1 MSPARYT
8 KDHEYIVVEGEIGT
22 IGVSDHAQAQ
32 LGDVVF
38 VELPAVGDKFAKG
51 AQAAVVES
59 VKAASE
65 VFSPVSGEVI
75 AVNKE
80 LESEPS
86 LINEDAMGKGWIA
99 KIKLTDPAE
108 VSGLMD
114 EAAYQD
120 FLKTIA

>member
-1 MSPARYT
+1 MSLPRFS
-8 KDHEYIVVEGEIGT
+8 KDHEYIIVDGDVGT
-22 IGVSDHAQAQ
+22 VGISEHAQAQ

-38 VELPAVGDKFAKG
+38 VELPAVGGKVAKG

-65 VFSPVSGEVI
+65 VFSPASGEVV
-75 AVNKE
+75 AVNGA

-99 KIKLTDPAE
+99 KIKLSDPAE
-108 VSGLMD
+108 LDELMD

>member
-8 KDHEYIVVEGEIGT
+8 KDHEYIVVEGDIGT

-65 VFSPVSGEVI
+65 VFAPVSGEVI

>member
-1 MSPARYT
+1 MSQARYT
-8 KDHEYIVVEGEIGT
+8 RDHEYINVDGDVGVVGISE
-22 IGVSDHAQAQ
+22 HAQAQ
-32 LGDVVF
+32 LGDIVF
-38 VELPAVGDKFAKG
+38 VELPVVGDKLAKG

-65 VFSPVSGEVI
+65 VFSPASGEVV
-75 AVNKE
+75 AVNGD
-80 LESEPS
+80 LEKEPS

-99 KIKLTDPAE
+99 KIRLSDPNELA
-108 VSGLMD
+108 GLMD

>member
-1 MSPARYT
+1 MSAIRYS
-8 KDHEYIVVEGEIGT
+8 KDHEYIRLDGEIGT
-22 IGVSDHAQAQ
+22 VGISEHAQAQ

-38 VELPAVGDKFAKG
+38 VELPKVGDKVAKG

-65 VFSPVSGEVI
+65 VFSPASGEIVE
-75 AVNKE
+75 VNGA
-80 LESEPS
+80 LEGEPS
-86 LINEDAMGKGWIA
+86 LINEDALGRGWIA
-99 KIKLTDPAE
+99 KVKLSDPAE
-108 VSGLMD
+108 LDELMD